1 MAELYINGTIVDD
14 EDMAGGGACPSAIRA
29 ELAAI
34 DAEAPLDIHI
44 NSGGGSV
51 VAGVAIANMIARH
64 KGETRAF
71 NDGLVGSIAG
81 QIYFSA
87 DECFAPSNTFF
98 LIHNPTTDAQGNAAE
113 MRKAADNLDEIQ
125 RGLETTYVKKAREGV
140 SEEQIHKMM
149 TEETWLSATE
159 AAKVFVLTVIDA
171 LTTVNALGVENLRA
185 QGIKIPAAL
194 NVWNEKSIAK
204 INAALTNAEKIIGH
218 KEERKE
224 TEMTNE
230 INSELRVRAFNKLLV
245 NSVRTVP
252 LPLSD
257 SEKKAYYNGD
267 PGSPGLIESIPSRG
281 GYLVPPEKQR
291 QLIEYRQLYT
301 ALKDIV
307 HTIPVT
313 SSHGEFPRLPQ
324 QALEYSTFD
333 ELTPIQ
339 ETGMQFERLS
349 FTTVDRGLILPISN
363 QMLEDSDFDV
373 IDLCGRELARAAV
386 ATENKEIIAKL
397 QPKIDSATLISDW
410 RGLNAALFKD
420 LDAAYAQNA
429 EILTNQ
435 IGFWWLASLE
445 DDDGRPLLVADLA
458 SPNKYTFRGVPII
471 VVADAVL
478 PNKVSN
484 AYSYAPFVCGDFFT
498 AVLFFERR
506 GFSLSLS
513 TEHLWHMDA
522 SALRSVLRFDVVIAD
537 DNALKAVAVKI

>member
-1 MAELYINGTIVDD
+1 MKGVLRLAELYINGTIVDD

-34 DAEAPLDIHI
+34 GADVPLDIHI

-64 KGETRAF
+64 KGRTRAF
-71 NDGLVGSIAG
+71 NDGLIASIAG
-81 QIYFSA
+81 QIFFSA
-87 DECFAPSNTFF
+87 DECFAPANAFF
-98 LIHNPTTDAQGNAAE
+98 MLHCPTSTAEGSASE
-113 MRKAADNLDEIQ
+113 MRKTAANLDVIQ
-125 RGLETTYVKKAREGV
+125 RGLETTYLKKARAGITAD
-140 SEEQIHKMM
+140 QIHTMVN
-149 TEETWLSATE
+149 EETWLTATE

-171 LTTVNALGVENLRA
+171 LSTVNALGVENLRA
-185 QGIKIPAAL
+185 QGINIPAGL
-194 NVWNEKSIAK
+194 NVWSAKEKAAAVADL
-204 INAALTNAEKIIGH
+204 NAALADCESILGI
-218 KEERKE
+218 ERKE
-224 TEMTNE
+224 QKMTNDNAE
-230 INSELRVRAFNKLLV
+230 TSKLRVKAFNKLLV
-245 NSVRTVP
+245 NSIRTVP
-252 LPLSD
+252 LLLSD

-373 IDLCGRELARAAV
+373 IDLCGREL
-386 ATENKEIIAKL
+386 
-397 QPKIDSATLISDW
+397 PKTK
-410 RGLNAALFKD
+410 R
-420 LDAAYAQNA
+420 
-429 EILTNQ
+429 
-435 IGFWWLASLE
+435 
-445 DDDGRPLLVADLA
+445 
-458 SPNKYTFRGVPII
+458 
-471 VVADAVL
+471 
-478 PNKVSN
+478 
-484 AYSYAPFVCGDFFT
+484 
-498 AVLFFERR
+498 
-506 GFSLSLS
+506 
-513 TEHLWHMDA
+513 
-522 SALRSVLRFDVVIAD
+522 
-537 DNALKAVAVKI
+537 